1 MLEAV
6 LDTNVLVAALRS
18 QRGAAFLLLEGL
30 QKGLWRSV
38 ISVSLALEYEAV
50 LKRPAFSGW
59 IRPSEIDPFL
69 VTLFDTALC
78 VDQSLRLRPLSA
90 DPNDEHVIELAL
102 KTKRPIITFNRRDFV
117 VVTTMGLEIFTPAE
131 WLVKLI
137 ER

>member
-30 QKGLWRSV
+30 QKGLW
-38 ISVSLALEYEAV
+38 
-50 LKRPAFSGW
+50 
-59 IRPSEIDPFL
+59 
-69 VTLFDTALC
+69 
-78 VDQSLRLRPLSA
+78 RLRPLSA

-117 VVTTMGLEIFTPAE
+117 VVTTMGLERFTPAE